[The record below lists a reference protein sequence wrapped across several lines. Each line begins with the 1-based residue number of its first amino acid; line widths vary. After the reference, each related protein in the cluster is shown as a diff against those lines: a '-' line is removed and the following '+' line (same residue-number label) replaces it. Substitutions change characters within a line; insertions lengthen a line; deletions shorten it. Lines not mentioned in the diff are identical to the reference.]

1 MRLRKNYAPL
11 GKPKLFEILELIE
24 PSARANIKRK
34 GDIALKRLLIK
45 AKNCKHVHRL
55 YWAAGLG
62 FMLDGV
68 CLAIKL

>member
-1 MRLRKNYAPL
+1 MRSRKNYAPE
-11 GKPKLFEILELIE
+11 KPKLFEILELIE
-24 PSARANIKRK
+24 PFARANIKRK
-34 GDIALKRLLIK
+34 SDIIIRRLLIK
-45 AKNCKHVHRL
+45 ARNIKYTRL